1 MNQKSNRP
9 RTGREP
15 SLGGGDRPQGTGQEP
30 RVGGDRALLHLVEM
44 LQHTDRDV
52 RTRAA
57 LSLAEVG
64 DERALTHLLAIMQ
77 DGSEYWDV
85 RERAA
90 YALGPI
96 GQAAVPRLISMLYV
110 DWNIY
115 SENLASIG
123 LGAVARQHPH
133 LVDDISPALMKALS
147 DSGLSTRVAVVRS
160 MGRVGAPVFIP
171 HLLNILRTEHGRLG
185 VCTAEALGMLGEKAR
200 LPEVIDALFDCLME
214 ERTEHG
220 MVSPFAEALANIGD
234 PQTIPHAL
242 KLIEQGQWR
251 VANVIDQLV
260 EGFGETATPYLL
272 DSLRRV
278 DNRSCPLVIEALG
291 STRDHRAVEAL
302 LTMLHDEAEHKSAIV
317 GALGMLRDS
326 QAVSRLVELLYVPAE
341 PYIITKILWALDLIG
356 DAAVA
361 PVLLS
366 YLDDHTTGSLIAIR
380 MLGEFRYAPA
390 VPYLIGRLSNRI
402 AHADVIIA
410 LARIGT
416 PEALSALA
424 RLVSRE
430 ELVGLPENLDP
441 AVLDAIEALRVNPRP
456 D

>member
-1 MNQKSNRP
+1 MRQSNRP
-9 RTGREP
+9 HTGREP
-15 SLGGGDRPQGTGQEP
+15 ALSGGDRPQGSGQEP

-44 LQHTDRDV
+44 LQHHEPHV

-77 DGSEYWDV
+77 DGSEYWDI

-96 GQAAVPRLISMLYV
+96 GRAAVPRLLSMLYV

-115 SENLASIG
+115 SENLAAIG
-123 LGAVARQHPH
+123 LGAVARHHPH
-133 LVDDISPALMKALS
+133 LVDDIAPALIKALG

-160 MGRVGAPVFIP
+160 MGRVGDPAFIP
-171 HLLNILRTEHGRLG
+171 HLLDVLRAERGRLG
-185 VCTAEALGMLGEKAR
+185 VCTAEALGMFGEKAR
-200 LPEVIDALFDCLME
+200 LPEVVDALFDCLLD

-220 MVSPFAEALANIGD
+220 MVSPFAEALAGIGD

-272 DSLRRV
+272 DSLQRIN
-278 DNRSCPLVIEALG
+278 NRYRPPVIEALG
-291 STRDHRAVEAL
+291 STRDRRAVEAL
-302 LTMLHDEAEHKSAIV
+302 LDMLDDGAEHKSSII
-317 GALGMLRDS
+317 GALGMLRDP
-326 QAVSRLVELLYVPAE
+326 QAAPRLVELLYVPAE
-341 PYIITKILWALDLIG
+341 PYIITKIMWALDLIG
-356 DAAVA
+356 DSAVA

-380 MLGEFRYAPA
+380 MLGEFKYAPA

-424 RLVSRE
+424 RLVSPE

-441 AVLDAIEALRVNPRP
+441 AILDAIEALRTNPQP